1 MGNLFDSTN
10 YRTLE
15 PTIESYGHPIVA
27 GDYLAWKRTDLNS
40 DYSNSSYTLSYKAR
54 LEDSGSTVI
63 TVTASASGADYL
75 IEVSQSATA
84 SYTVGIYYWD
94 AYITKD
100 SDSERIRIDSGQW
113 EVIENLATAT
123 TDPRSSNKKIY
134 DAVLAVIEGRA
145 SQDQMSYS
153 IAGRSLSRMS
163 IQDLI
168 SFEGIYK
175 ARWMKE
181 VNESRMKDGLGT
193 SNTIHARL
201 MS

>member
-1 MGNLFDSTN
+1 MANLFDSTN
-10 YRTLE
+10 YRTKE
-15 PTIESYGHPIVA
+15 PTIETYGHPIVS

-63 TVTASASGADYL
+63 SITASASGADYL

>member
-1 MGNLFDSTN
+1 MANLFDSTN
-10 YRTLE
+10 FRTLE
-15 PTIESYGHPIVA
+15 PTIESYGYPIVA
-27 GDYLAWKRTDLNS
+27 GDYLAWKKSDLNS

-63 TVTASASGADYL
+63 TITATASGSDYL

-123 TDPRSSNKKIY
+123 TDPRSSSKKIY

-168 SFEGIYK
+168 KFEGIYK

-181 VNESRMKDGLGT
+181 VNESRMRDGLGT

-201 MS
+201 IT